1 MSQQR
6 VIPFLCLATSAPFI
20 AALSVALTL
29 AIAGSAHRVYNAQDF
44 EDCRREGGSV
54 AKCCWS
60 AGGFLNEDATKCMAS
75 YLFRGPSQ
83 GDDQGKKSDKR
94 APQQGQGVP
103 IPQLLFSFKGS
114 AWA

>member
-1 MSQQR
+1 MPQQR

-20 AALSVALTL
+20 TALSVALTL

-83 GDDQGKKSDKR
+83 GDGQGKKPDKR
-94 APQQGQGVP
+94 APQ
-103 IPQLLFSFKGS
+103 
-114 AWA
+114 

>member
-1 MSQQR
+1 MPQQR
-6 VIPFLCLATSAPFI
+6 VIPFLCLATSPPFI

-29 AIAGSAHRVYNAQDF
+29 AIAGSAHRVYNAKDF

-83 GDDQGKKSDKR
+83 GDGQGKKSDKR
-94 APQQGQGVP
+94 APQ
-103 IPQLLFSFKGS
+103 
-114 AWA
+114 